1 MPKLIFRVNADTSP
15 VKKFR
20 AEIEQIEKAMI
31 RIKGENF
38 SFDHWIKEF
47 DRLKTELERKR
58 AQIDNI
64 KKDIL
69 TVHPIWEKKKFDS
82 LNTEL
87 SKSSKERD
95 ALINDTISLSN
106 KFGKAYDDLVAT
118 LGKAQ
123 KVTDEVTS
131 RFIQQKQV
139 VANLQSEVRSLNAE
153 YRNANKGDKVGIR
166 SQITSKQKEL
176 EQQRVTLNALKA
188 EQERAKLA
196 VKGLSDE
203 TRNYEKVVGKVSG
216 AQAEANLVFSRF
228 ERSLL
233 RIGGLATLQRF
244 ASDVVR
250 VRGEFQQLEIAFET
264 MLKSKDKASAL
275 MGQLIETAAK
285 TPFDLQGIAQG
296 AKQLLAYGTSAE
308 DVNDT
313 LVRLGNIASG
323 LSIPLNDLVWLYGTT
338 QVQGRLFT
346 QDVRQF
352 MGRGIP
358 LVKELAKELGKTE
371 QQINEMVTA
380 GKIGFPEVEK
390 VIRNMTNEGGQFYN
404 LMEKQSASLTG
415 QISNLGDAWDMMLN
429 KIGAQTQGIASA
441 GISTV
446 SLLVEN
452 YEEVGKTILELV
464 ASYGAY
470 KAILISIAALQR
482 LNTRI
487 LEQAVIEKK
496 LAAMASRT
504 LSDAEA
510 VATARTKLFTG
521 AVKANTAALMNNPY
535 ILVAA
540 MVVGLGYTIYKVVTA
555 ENEWNKAHKRLKEA
569 TSNVEKSLT
578 SEVSKLTLLER
589 KLSEA
594 KKGTEEYNN
603 IKKAIVDNYGQ
614 YYKGLDGEIDR
625 VGDLSTAYGKLVENI
640 RLSIGQRK
648 FESFFKAEQDNLDKT
663 IGEKLDK
670 SYKTLIKKYGKDK
683 GSRLYQQ
690 VFDYAVRGS
699 EMSID
704 TWKQLD
710 GATFSEWG
718 FDNSPVG
725 FSIRA
730 VSSLVH
736 DINRATQ
743 ASTKALDEFKEK
755 YQITEE
761 DVTKI
766 LSGGDLSKDNKTT
779 EENKTLKQLIS
790 DIKLAEQNI
799 KSLRQQSQKG
809 LIDTKKVDDAV
820 TDLNILKKKYESMT
834 GIKYGKSNTLSEKK
848 LQQQKKLSDDLL
860 SLRHK
865 NHQEEI
871 DLMEEGKKR
880 KLKQIDADFAA
891 QKTAIQKKSRE
902 FAEAN
907 KKAGITGLNANGLT
921 AEQQAEIDKAN
932 KLNADSRAKAETDM
946 YKAEAEAMRNYL
958 KEYGTFQQQKLAIAE
973 EYAEKIKKAQSE
985 GERLSLVKQ
994 RDAALVNI
1002 DVQAA
1007 QQNIDW
1013 QSIFGDLGMMLKEQV
1028 QPTIDNLKTIIQSD
1042 EFQSS
1047 SVEDR
1052 QKIYDIL
1059 SRLEQQSGALGN
1071 GLFKEV
1077 AMDLEIYRNSLNAYN
1092 KAQQREIEATNRLIE
1107 AKNKLKLAQE
1117 NGGDVDAAKQAVKE
1131 AQEAFN
1137 RASESVKTLGDKAS
1151 ENAQTLKTSSEKA
1164 RGAIEGLASGLSKLK
1179 SGSLQQAFEGVKDIG
1194 SKLSGKLGD
1203 AISNID
1209 PTGIISGVLGLLD
1222 ILKDGVST
1230 IFVSLQDT
1238 LFGAVEGILNDVLSG
1253 DIVTKTWSNAMSHV
1267 GNILNTVTFGGFN
1280 SLFGIGG
1287 NAKKVQE
1294 AIDRLTDRNETLEK
1308 SIDRLSD
1315 VMEKEAGSK
1324 SISAYEQAY
1333 KYQEEHNKNT
1343 LQIAREQASY
1353 HNSHKSWQHYMGWSD
1368 EQLQWARE
1376 NVDKNFSGTDSLWG
1390 LTPEQMKMLLSNA
1403 DIYDH
1408 MKNAGAG
1415 GYGGRVMEKLEAYAD
1430 NAEKLDE
1437 LTDRINESLMQV
1449 SFDSL
1454 RDSFLD
1460 SLMDM
1465 DKDAKS
1471 FSEDFSEYMQRALL
1485 NFSMG
1490 EMFDEDL
1497 KEWYDGIAKLMKDQ
1511 GGELTEQQLKDARE
1525 GYDKI
1530 VKDALNERDKLAQI
1544 TGYTGGKDESTR
1556 KAAQKGI
1563 ATASQDSIDELRG
1576 TMTNVQGHTYNI
1588 NENTARIATG
1598 INTLTEHTKHLTC
1611 LADIDNTMQSLLT
1624 MRKESIEHL
1633 SNIAEYTSNLVEMK
1647 EFMRSM
1653 KAGIDTLN
1661 TKGLTLKR

>member
-1 MPKLIFRVNADTSP
+1 MAGLHFDIAGNNADIIRKLKET
-15 VKKFR
+15 
-20 AEIEQIEKAMI
+20 QKAF
-31 RIKGENF
+31 E
-38 SFDHWIKEF
+38 E
-47 DRLKTELERKR
+47 
-58 AQIDNI
+58 
-64 KKDIL
+64 
-69 TVHPIWEKKKFDS
+69 
-82 LNTEL
+82 
-87 SKSSKERD
+87 
-95 ALINDTISLSN
+95 
-106 KFGKAYDDLVAT
+106 
-118 LGKAQ
+118 LGK
-123 KVTDEVTS
+123 
-131 RFIQQKQV
+131 
-139 VANLQSEVRSLNAE
+139 NAE
-153 YRNANKGDKVGIR
+153 NQGRNIDSVFDKVSFGDTLKK
-166 SQITSKQKEL
+166 QI
-176 EQQRVTLNALKA
+176 
-188 EQERAKLA
+188 
-196 VKGLSDE
+196 
-203 TRNYEKVVGKVSG
+203 YEG
-216 AQAEANLVFSRF
+216 AQAVNGLTEKIIHQRKAVREITQDVNTLNEAYKRAGRDTDKGKALLVDLNNAK
-228 ERSLL
+228 ESLKKEKAAL
-233 RIGGLATLQRF
+233 FDLQTQQAQARLSVRRLKDEYALYQKEGQNVIDANNRMALSFKKTLAAIGGTAMIKKLI
-244 ASDVVR
+244 SDVVQ
-250 VRGEFQQLEIAFET
+250 VRGQFQQLEIAFET

-275 MGQLIETAAK
+275 MGQLTETAAK

-296 AKQLLAYGTSAE
+296 AKQLLAYGTAAE

-338 QVQGRLFT
+338 QTQGRLFT

-446 SLLVEN
+446 TSLIEN
-452 YEEVGKTILELV
+452 YEEVGRILIGLIGTYGVARTAIALTALENGKYIFTLSKLTTALKASTIAQKALNLAVLKNPYVIVAVAVGTLITTLWSLHDSTTAAEKAQKHFNERQKEAQKQEQEHKQKIDSLVESSRDIALADLQRGESLAELRKEYPKIFAKYDIESIKLADILKLKRQIAEEDNKRANVTDQEQLRLETLKLREYEQRKKEGVVLIDIDGNGWGETNIDDAIKAQLELV
-464 ASYGAY
+464 DKAKARVAQYGVNSYLSGIKNLASSDITSTIQDITLSLQALGKSGDDAIAVVASLGGEFS
-470 KAILISIAALQR
+470 KAQLNAIKAALE
-482 LNTRI
+482 T
-487 LEQAVIEKK
+487 EQKVRSGEKK
-496 LAAMASRT
+496 
-504 LSDAEA
+504 
-510 VATARTKLFTG
+510 
-521 AVKANTAALMNNPY
+521 
-535 ILVAA
+535 
-540 MVVGLGYTIYKVVTA
+540 
-555 ENEWNKAHKRLKEA
+555 
-569 TSNVEKSLT
+569 
-578 SEVSKLTLLER
+578 
-589 KLSEA
+589 
-594 KKGTEEYNN
+594 
-603 IKKAIVDNYGQ
+603 
-614 YYKGLDGEIDR
+614 
-625 VGDLSTAYGKLVENI
+625 
-640 RLSIGQRK
+640 
-648 FESFFKAEQDNLDKT
+648 
-663 IGEKLDK
+663 
-670 SYKTLIKKYGKDK
+670 
-683 GSRLYQQ
+683 
-690 VFDYAVRGS
+690 
-699 EMSID
+699 
-704 TWKQLD
+704 
-710 GATFSEWG
+710 
-718 FDNSPVG
+718 
-725 FSIRA
+725 
-730 VSSLVH
+730 
-736 DINRATQ
+736 
-743 ASTKALDEFKEK
+743 
-755 YQITEE
+755 
-761 DVTKI
+761 
-766 LSGGDLSKDNKTT
+766 SGGDWVADAKKEYEKALSDLKTFETNKTQLT
-779 EENKTLKQLIS
+779 KEEYERRRKELKDKA
-790 DIKLAEQNI
+790 DIAE
-799 KSLRQQSQKG
+799 
-809 LIDTKKVDDAV
+809 
-820 TDLNILKKKYESMT
+820 KKYKDLGGIT
-834 GIKYGKSNTLSEKK
+834 GSALTKQENQAKREAEKK
-848 LQQQKKLSDDLL
+848 LQQQQKLSDDLL
-860 SLRHK
+860 SLHHK
-865 NHQEEI
+865 NQQEEI

-973 EYAEKIKKAQSE
+973 EYAEKIRKAQSE
-985 GERLSLVKQ
+985 GERLSLAKQ

-1013 QSIFGDLGMMLKEQV
+1013 QSIFGDLGMMLREQI

-1077 AMDLEIYRNSLNAYN
+1077 AMDLEIYRNSLEAYN
-1092 KAQQREIEATNRLIE
+1092 KARQREIEATNRLIE
-1107 AKNKLKLAQE
+1107 AKNRLKLAQE
-1117 NGGDVDAAKQAVKE
+1117 NGGDVDAAKQAVEE
-1131 AQEAFN
+1131 AQTAFN
-1137 RASESVKTLGDKAS
+1137 QASESVKALGDKAS

-1179 SGSLQQAFEGVKDIG
+1179 SGSLQQAFEGIKGIG
-1194 SKLSGKLGD
+1194 STLGGKLGD

-1222 ILKDGVST
+1222 VLKDGVST

-1294 AIDRLTDRNETLEK
+1294 AIDRMTDRNETLEK

-1343 LQIAREQASY
+1343 LQIAREQAGY
-1353 HNSHKSWQHYMGWSD
+1353 HNSHKSWQYYMKWDD
-1368 EQLQWARE
+1368 EQLQWARD
-1376 NVDKNFSGTDSLWG
+1376 NVDKNFSGTNSLWG

-1408 MKNAGAG
+1408 MKNTGAG

-1437 LTDRINESLMQV
+1437 LTGRINESLMQV

-1465 DKDAKS
+1465 DKDAKG

-1497 KEWYDGIAKLMKDQ
+1497 KEWYDGIAKLMKEQ
-1511 GGELTEQQLKDARE
+1511 GGELTKTQLEDARTE
-1525 GYDKI
+1525 YDRI

-1544 TGYTGGKDESTR
+1544 TGYTGGKDEDSEDGR

-1563 ATASQDSIDELRG
+1563 ATASQDSIDELKG
-1576 TMTNVQGHTYNI
+1576 TMTNVQGHTYSI

>member
-1 MPKLIFRVNADTSP
+1 MSKLYFKVGSDWEEVVRLRNEVAKLKQELKGINSTQSPATFKALNTQLSASTQRMNELVTNAAKAGAVIEGDFRKKIFDASQTVNGFTEKIITQKNAIKGFEQDLRVLQEEYRKITKNGGKSQDGLDRIHRMKNIIAEEKDALFNLTQQQANARLS
-15 VKKFR
+15 VKKLR
-20 AEIEQIEKAMI
+20 DEYALYKNDGKQVMETN
-31 RIKGENF
+31 KG
-38 SFDHWIKEF
+38 IG
-47 DRLKTELERKR
+47 
-58 AQIDNI
+58 
-64 KKDIL
+64 
-69 TVHPIWEKKKFDS
+69 
-82 LNTEL
+82 L
-87 SKSSKERD
+87 S
-95 ALINDTISLSN
+95 
-106 KFGKAYDDLVAT
+106 
-118 LGKAQ
+118 LGKALG
-123 KVTDEVTS
+123 V
-131 RFIQQKQV
+131 IGG
-139 VANLQSEVRSLNAE
+139 VA
-153 YRNANKGDKVGIR
+153 
-166 SQITSKQKEL
+166 
-176 EQQRVTLNALKA
+176 ALKQLGS
-188 EQERAKLA
+188 E
-196 VKGLSDE
+196 
-203 TRNYEKVVGKVSG
+203 
-216 AQAEANLVFSRF
+216 
-228 ERSLL
+228 
-233 RIGGLATLQRF
+233 II
-244 ASDVVR
+244 R
-250 VRGEFQQLEIAFET
+250 VRGEFQSMQTAIETMVGKDMAGQLIPQIKQLAKISPLTMSDMVGAEKMMLGFNIQAEDTIKYLKALSDISMGESGKFNSLTLAFSQMSAAGKLMGQDLNQMINAGFNPLQTIAEKTGKSIATLKNEMSKGAISAEMVQQAFLDATSAGGKFYNMSENASKTINGQLSMMQDAWDNALNEIGKAGEGVIVKGIQTTTSLIQNYEKVGKVLIGLIAVYGTYKTALFLAMGAEKGYTIAQSLNIKVTLLAEKAQKALNLAVLKNPYVLAAVAVVGLVSAMWAFHDSTTAAEKAQKRYNERQKEAQKQEQEHKQKIDSLVESSRDIALADLQRGESLAELRKEYPKIFAKYDIESIKLADILKLKRQIAEEDNKRANVTDQEQLRLETLKLREYEQRKKEGVALIDMDGNGWGETNIDDAIKAQLEIVNKAKAKVAQYGVNSYLSGIKNLASSDITSTIQDITLSLQALGKSGDDAIAVVASLGGEFSKAQLNAIKAALETEQKVRSGEKKSGGDWVADAKKEYEKALSDLKTFET
-264 MLKSKDKASAL
+264 NKTQLTKEEYERRRKELKDKADIAEKKYKDLGGITGSAL
-275 MGQLIETAAK
+275 TKQENQAK
-285 TPFDLQGIAQG
+285 
-296 AKQLLAYGTSAE
+296 
-308 DVNDT
+308 
-313 LVRLGNIASG
+313 R
-323 LSIPLNDLVWLYGTT
+323 
-338 QVQGRLFT
+338 
-346 QDVRQF
+346 
-352 MGRGIP
+352 
-358 LVKELAKELGKTE
+358 
-371 QQINEMVTA
+371 
-380 GKIGFPEVEK
+380 
-390 VIRNMTNEGGQFYN
+390 
-404 LMEKQSASLTG
+404 
-415 QISNLGDAWDMMLN
+415 
-429 KIGAQTQGIASA
+429 
-441 GISTV
+441 
-446 SLLVEN
+446 
-452 YEEVGKTILELV
+452 
-464 ASYGAY
+464 
-470 KAILISIAALQR
+470 
-482 LNTRI
+482 
-487 LEQAVIEKK
+487 
-496 LAAMASRT
+496 
-504 LSDAEA
+504 EA
-510 VATARTKLFTG
+510 
-521 AVKANTAALMNNPY
+521 
-535 ILVAA
+535 
-540 MVVGLGYTIYKVVTA
+540 
-555 ENEWNKAHKRLKEA
+555 
-569 TSNVEKSLT
+569 
-578 SEVSKLTLLER
+578 
-589 KLSEA
+589 
-594 KKGTEEYNN
+594 
-603 IKKAIVDNYGQ
+603 
-614 YYKGLDGEIDR
+614 
-625 VGDLSTAYGKLVENI
+625 
-640 RLSIGQRK
+640 
-648 FESFFKAEQDNLDKT
+648 
-663 IGEKLDK
+663 
-670 SYKTLIKKYGKDK
+670 
-683 GSRLYQQ
+683 
-690 VFDYAVRGS
+690 
-699 EMSID
+699 
-704 TWKQLD
+704 
-710 GATFSEWG
+710 
-718 FDNSPVG
+718 
-725 FSIRA
+725 
-730 VSSLVH
+730 
-736 DINRATQ
+736 
-743 ASTKALDEFKEK
+743 
-755 YQITEE
+755 
-761 DVTKI
+761 
-766 LSGGDLSKDNKTT
+766 
-779 EENKTLKQLIS
+779 
-790 DIKLAEQNI
+790 
-799 KSLRQQSQKG
+799 
-809 LIDTKKVDDAV
+809 
-820 TDLNILKKKYESMT
+820 
-834 GIKYGKSNTLSEKK
+834 EKK
-848 LQQQKKLSDDLL
+848 LQQQQKLSDVLL
-860 SLRHK
+860 SLHHK
-865 NHQEEI
+865 NQQEEI

-907 KKAGITGLNANGLT
+907 KKAGITGLNVNGLT

-973 EYAEKIKKAQSE
+973 EYAEKIRKAQSE
-985 GERLSLVKQ
+985 GERLSLAKQ

-1077 AMDLEIYRNSLNAYN
+1077 AMDLEIYRNSLEAYN
-1092 KAQQREIEATNRLIE
+1092 KARQREIEATNRLIE
-1107 AKNKLKLAQE
+1107 AKNRLKLAQE
-1117 NGGDVDAAKQAVKE
+1117 NGGDVDAAKQAVEE
-1131 AQEAFN
+1131 AQTAFN
-1137 RASESVKTLGDKAS
+1137 QASESVKALGDKAS

-1179 SGSLQQAFEGVKDIG
+1179 SGSLQQAFEGIKGIG
-1194 SKLSGKLGD
+1194 STLGGKLGD

-1222 ILKDGVST
+1222 VLKDGVST

-1343 LQIAREQASY
+1343 LQIAREQAGY
-1353 HNSHKSWQHYMGWSD
+1353 HNSHKSWQYYMKWDD
-1368 EQLQWARE
+1368 EQLQWARD
-1376 NVDKNFSGTDSLWG
+1376 NVDKNFSGTNSLWG

-1465 DKDAKS
+1465 DKDAKG

-1544 TGYTGGKDESTR
+1544 TGYTGGKDEDSEDGR

-1563 ATASQDSIDELRG
+1563 ATASQDSVDENNGRL
-1576 TMTNVQGHTYNI
+1576 TVIQGHTYGI
-1588 NENTARIATG
+1588 NENVTRIATG